1 MIREKGGVS
10 LLELSLHILDLL
22 ENAVR
27 AGASV
32 VCVTL
37 REAPEEDLLEISV
50 EDNGPGLTTSPEHTL
65 DPFYTTKEGK
75 RTGLGLSLFRAA
87 AEQVGGR
94 FTLERSAELGGVAAR
109 ATMQLR
115 HVDRAPLG
123 DLPGTFF
130 AMILTHPEVEFRCR
144 VQSPVSN
151 LFITT
156 SEIATELNADTPAD
170 FAVAKCFCDKLA
182 DTLRTLSA

>member
-1 MIREKGGVS
+1 MIREKGGAL

-37 REAPEEDLLEISV
+37 REAPEQDLLEISV
-50 EDNGPGLTTSPEHTL
+50 EDNGPGLATLPEQSL

-75 RTGLGLSLFRAA
+75 RTGLGLSLFSAA
-87 AEQVGGR
+87 AEQAGGR
-94 FTLERSAELGGVAAR
+94 FTLERSAELGGLAAR
-109 ATMQLR
+109 ATMRLR

-123 DLPGTFF
+123 DLSGTFF
-130 AMILTHPEVEFRCR
+130 TMILTHPEVEFRCR
-144 VQSPVSN
+144 VQSPARDI
-151 LFITT
+151 LITT
-156 SEIATELNADTPAD
+156 SEIATGLKGDASAG
-170 FAVAKCFCDKLA
+170 FAVARCFCEQLKDETRA
-182 DTLRTLSA
+182 LSA